1 MAAPVRA
8 PVAFISGS
16 RRGLGRA
23 IAFALADVGFDVA
36 VNGTADAGAALEV
49 LQGVRERGRR
59 TCYIQADIA
68 NTELHAHIVDQVYA
82 EFGTVDC
89 LVCNAGVQV
98 DHRGDL
104 LNASVASFDRVM
116 SVNLRGTF
124 FLTQQFARRM
134 ITEPRTAADPRRSVI
149 LISSANAHLASPNF
163 AEYCIS
169 KAGLAMM
176 TKLLALRLAPERIF
190 VHEVR
195 PGITRSDLSAQNAAT
210 YDKLIAAG
218 KEVPLRS
225 WGEAAGLGK
234 AVASL
239 AAGAVPFCTGD
250 VVNVDGGMHIPRLV
264 IEYGST

>member
-1 MAAPVRA
+1 MAEA
-8 PVAFISGS
+8 
-16 RRGLGRA
+16 
-23 IAFALADVGFDVA
+23 GFDLA
-36 VNGTADAGAALEV
+36 VNGTADAAAAVEV

-59 TCYIQADIA
+59 ACYIQADIA
-68 NTELHAHIVDQVYA
+68 NPALHAGVVEQVYA
-82 EFGTVDC
+82 AFGTVDC

-98 DHRGDL
+98 DHRGDM
-104 LNASVASFDRVM
+104 LNASLASFDRVM

-134 ITEPRTAADPRRSVI
+134 IAEPRNGADPRRSVV
-149 LISSANAHLASPNF
+149 LISSANAQLASPNF

-176 TKLLALRLAPERIF
+176 TKLLALRLAAENIF

-218 KEVPLRS
+218 KEVPLRC

-250 VVNVDGGMHIPRLV
+250 VINVDGGMHIPRLI